1 MVVPGAYSTPLSL
14 FLSISAV
21 LSHLPYVLGLLKVAK
36 KRGESLSGA
45 SEFGKRNA
53 LKRLEAGA
61 NRKDLF
67 YYLVCQHV
75 ELGVLTSLNLVIER
89 RRSP

>member
-1 MVVPGAYSTPLSL
+1 MAVPGASSTDLRP
-14 FLSISAV
+14 FFSISAV
-21 LSHLPYVLGLLKVAK
+21 LSHLPYVLGLLTVALK
-36 KRGESLSGA
+36 LGESLSGA
-45 SEFGKRNA
+45 PEFGKRNA

-75 ELGVLTSLNLVIER
+75 ELGVLTSLNLIIQR
-89 RRSP
+89 

>member
-1 MVVPGAYSTPLSL
+1 MAVPGAPSTHLSP

-21 LSHLPYVLGLLKVAK
+21 LSHLPYVLGLLRVAK

-45 SEFGKRNA
+45 PEFGTRNA
-53 LKRLEAGA
+53 IKRLETGA

-67 YYLVCQHV
+67 YYLVC
-75 ELGVLTSLNLVIER
+75 
-89 RRSP
+89 